1 MELTIRPIRREEF
14 PLLADFLYDAIYR
27 SDPSSPLPRQIID
40 LALLT
45 NGMLK
50 GKNLTEFIQRSISL
64 IEK

>member
-1 MELTIRPIRREEF
+1 MSKNVVTLRDERNERLRQIGEKDS
-14 PLLADFLYDAIYR
+14 LV
-27 SDPSSPLPRQIID
+27 RQIID